1 MRTNRVLRRWRTH
14 LGLRLRTQVPWLTVL
29 PAVVLV
35 LTAVLCPSYGTT
47 YPTRGDQL
55 QAVAWSR
62 SNTTMVFMYGQ
73 LAAGADSVQ
82 LAAWEL
88 GAMTCLVLGV
98 VVVLRTAGLARGE
111 EDQGRAEILH
121 AASAGPVARVTGQ
134 AVLLALVSALLGT
147 GAGGGLIA
155 LDGTRAT
162 DACAYGAAVG
172 VTCMLLAAITLLGAQ
187 LVSDAV
193 GARSLGLS
201 VVAATYIA
209 YGLECAKDWPW
220 VRWAGAASP
229 FRLRE
234 DLLQGS
240 VTHWESCAWALVVW
254 LLLTCAAAI
263 LARRRDLGQG
273 LVPVRPPWT
282 LVPVRARGP
291 VGLALWLSAGGLVA
305 WALAVSS
312 TTSVLIDMGR
322 TLVERVRQGGIATD
336 NGLGS
341 ILAGADPAE
350 SYLMYIGSLAG
361 ALAACQAVALA
372 SRAGGDEVA
381 GRIEILAS
389 TGVSPAR
396 VLCGW
401 WAAAVAGS
409 GLTLTCCAGGAAAV
423 GRQALGTSTW
433 DALRLVGGQWPV
445 AIAAASVASVLCA
458 LRPRW
463 RVLAWVPVLL
473 SLAVTQFGTSLDL
486 PERLRD
492 ANPLAQA
499 GQVGSW
505 WLLALSAAATCA
517 CAVLTGRR
525 DLALVGPGRRW
536 WHRLPVHIPS
546 TSSRG

>member
-229 FRLRE
+229 FRQPYSKQNRRTGE
-234 DLLQGS
+234 SHQGTDGQPWECGVPRQTLLINQCSKPFGS
-240 VTHWESCAWALVVW
+240 
-254 LLLTCAAAI
+254 
-263 LARRRDLGQG
+263 D
-273 LVPVRPPWT
+273 
-282 LVPVRARGP
+282 
-291 VGLALWLSAGGLVA
+291 
-305 WALAVSS
+305 
-312 TTSVLIDMGR
+312 
-322 TLVERVRQGGIATD
+322 
-336 NGLGS
+336 
-341 ILAGADPAE
+341 
-350 SYLMYIGSLAG
+350 
-361 ALAACQAVALA
+361 
-372 SRAGGDEVA
+372 
-381 GRIEILAS
+381 
-389 TGVSPAR
+389 
-396 VLCGW
+396 
-401 WAAAVAGS
+401 
-409 GLTLTCCAGGAAAV
+409 
-423 GRQALGTSTW
+423 
-433 DALRLVGGQWPV
+433 
-445 AIAAASVASVLCA
+445 
-458 LRPRW
+458 
-463 RVLAWVPVLL
+463 
-473 SLAVTQFGTSLDL
+473 
-486 PERLRD
+486 
-492 ANPLAQA
+492 AQA
-499 GQVGSW
+499 DGG
-505 WLLALSAAATCA
+505 
-517 CAVLTGRR
+517 
-525 DLALVGPGRRW
+525 
-536 WHRLPVHIPS
+536 H
-546 TSSRG
+546 